1 MLPYLLAALV
11 CAGFLWLGYGLWQIS
26 AVSSGDPIPERP
38 STALLMIDLQ
48 TVFWDGGAYSDAR
61 KSAAQAAILRE
72 VDAAKSAGHPV
83 IEIRQEWSQPA
94 PRSVA
99 RLFMKGQALPGSEG
113 TEFAA
118 PFSGLADHALVKRV
132 QDGFETGA
140 LDPLLA
146 ELDVGQLRIVGLDFN
161 YCVLKTAL
169 AARARGFAVTVVA
182 DGTLAAGKTDKSKAR
197 LQAAGGGLA

>member
-11 CAGFLWLGYGLWQIS
+11 CAAFLWLGYGLWQIGS
-26 AVSSGDPIPERP
+26 VSSGDQIPER
-38 STALLMIDLQ
+38 SGTALLMIDLQ
-48 TVFWDGGAYSDAR
+48 TVFWEGGTYSDAQ

-72 VDAAKSAGHPV
+72 VVAAKSAGHPV

-99 RLFMKGQALPGSEG
+99 RLLMKGQALPGSKG

-118 PFSGLADHALVKRV
+118 PFSGLADRALVKRV

-146 ELDVGQLRIVGLDFN
+146 ELEVGALRIVGLDFN

-169 AARARGFAVTVVA
+169 AARARGFVVTVVA
-182 DGTLAAGKTDKSKAR
+182 DGTLVAGKTDKSSAR
-197 LQAAGGGLA
+197 LQAAGVVLA